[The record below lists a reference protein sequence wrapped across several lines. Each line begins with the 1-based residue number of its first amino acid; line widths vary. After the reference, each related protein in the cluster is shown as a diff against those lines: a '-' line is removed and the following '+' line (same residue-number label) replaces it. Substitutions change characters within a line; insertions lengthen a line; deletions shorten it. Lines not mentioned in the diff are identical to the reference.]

1 MKFPTVPGRDTHG
14 RRLML
19 PDDLDGEQTL
29 VVVSFHQRQ
38 RSLVNSWRQFAS
50 ELCDRFD
57 HFGYYELIVG
67 SRGGMLPPS
76 VSGGMSPT
84 NARQRVHDNT
94 IFLSVDKQAF
104 QRRLGILGEQTIY
117 AFLVEDG
124 SVVRQAAGV
133 LTPKTGEAL
142 EQLLQAYRDE
152 ANRQSNNSENTGESS
167 V

>member
-14 RRLML
+14 RRLTL

-29 VVVSFHQRQ
+29 LVVSFHLRQ
-38 RSLVNSWRQFAS
+38 RSLVNSWRQFAK
-50 ELCDRFD
+50 ELCDRFE
-57 HFGYYELIVG
+57 HFGYHELVV
-67 SRGGMLPPS
+67 SSPGGMLPPS
-76 VSGGMSPT
+76 ASGGMSPS

-117 AFLVEDG
+117 AFLVEDDF
-124 SVVRQAAGV
+124 VVRQAAGV
-133 LTPKTGEAL
+133 LTPETGEAL
-142 EQLLQAYRDE
+142 ESLLEGYRDE
-152 ANRQSNNSENTGESS
+152 KRRQSNGSESAGESS